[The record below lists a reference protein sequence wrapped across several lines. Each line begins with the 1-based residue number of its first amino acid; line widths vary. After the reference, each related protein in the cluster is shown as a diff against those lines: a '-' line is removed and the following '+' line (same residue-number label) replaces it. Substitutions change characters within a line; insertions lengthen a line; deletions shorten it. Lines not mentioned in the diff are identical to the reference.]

1 MKRRK
6 GITLVELCIAIALTS
21 FIAMLAAALLNMSTK
36 ASVLTKQANEAI
48 TYEVEFTENVIDAI
62 QTSTTVFTIP
72 KRAFTKE
79 NLTKEWNYIG
89 LMEISE
95 FEGGQLPEAVV
106 DSLGV
111 KGAQPISTG
120 RALVMVEYA
129 GDTRPSEPTDGV
141 IMQNVDGYFIVHIK
155 GYDYVDAKGE
165 THTYTLEAL
174 PTDEYGIDTA
184 SRKGVSLKVIDTVT
198 DSEGNFVSET
208 IHVDTVVT
216 ARDAQ
221 QAVYKGDSMNP
232 AIAVAYRNQN
242 MTTVKKTVRT
252 ENTSIE
258 EVKETVASTVIEE
271 QKKTVS
277 QTTTV
282 TKTETVNNPFTVV
295 VLMDVT
301 SEMNNKAQ
309 NSDSQ
314 AKLANMKTSV
324 NRLLDKLSAYDAA
337 NVILIP
343 YSSVSKASGNF
354 ADGSQP
360 QKYRF
365 NISTEL
371 SAAKSLVNNLV
382 GAGKSANPGDGLR
395 SAYNTLV
402 NHKNAGNEIGKVYV
416 VLYSGKRMEAFSTTN
431 ATGNAKFTSSTSLY
445 PEYVRMTTLNYYP
458 QYFGALISRY
468 DSEFWVGYKTGSTI
482 GSNPEQCLNGASQLD
497 QHYSTYD
504 DGSNHTAV
512 TRVRYRTQ
520 VGLAQDY
527 VVEQYNRIKADPDF
541 NVQGAYC
548 IYMWNMPAETSVN
561 NYDFF
566 CYNERCGFNMINA
579 YNSGLSATGITDMLN
594 PDSYHSTSQK
604 TTTENVTTTK
614 EVTEYVPV
622 TTYSEV
628 TKYVPVTTYTDTVVE
643 LITDSIW
650 TTDGPRGI

>member
-1 MKRRK
+1 MLRVDKGRKDNIMKRRK

-95 FEGGQLPEAVV
+95 FEGGQLPETVV

-155 GYDYVDAKGE
+155 GYDYIDAKGE

-198 DSEGNFVSET
+198 DPEGNFVSET

-221 QAVYKGDSMNP
+221 QAVYKGDSLNP

-242 MTTVKKTVRT
+242 MTTV
-252 ENTSIE
+252 
-258 EVKETVASTVIEE
+258 
-271 QKKTVS
+271 QKKV
-277 QTTTV
+277 V
-282 TKTETVNNPFTVV
+282 TETWVSKPTYTTKKVNDPFTVV

-301 SEMNNKAQ
+301 SEMNNKAM
-309 NSDSQ
+309 STD
-314 AKLANMKTSV
+314 AKTRLQTMKESV
-324 NRLLDKLSAYDAA
+324 NKLLDQLSAYDAA
-337 NVILIP
+337 NVVLIP
-343 YSSVSKASGNF
+343 YSAVAKASGNF
-354 ADGSQP
+354 SNGSQP
-360 QKYRF
+360 SKYTF
-365 NISTEL
+365 HISTEL
-371 SAAKSLVNNLV
+371 SAAKSLVSSLV
-382 GAGKSANPGDGLR
+382 AAGKSSNPGDGMR

-402 NHKNAGNEIGKVYV
+402 DYESAGNEIGKVYV
-416 VLYSGKRMEAFSTTN
+416 IMYSGERMQAFSTADNDINN
-431 ATGNAKFTSSTSLY
+431 AHFSSSTNLY
-445 PEYVRMTTLNYYP
+445 PEYVRMTTLRYDKV
-458 QYFGALISRY
+458 YFGFSVTDVHSA
-468 DSEFWVGYKTGSTI
+468 FWKGVKSGAAI
-482 GSNPEQCLNGASQLD
+482 ADDPENCLNGTSGPAENVIWN
-497 QHYSTYD
+497 D
-504 DGSNHTAV
+504 DGGRITINRTN
-512 TRVRYRTQ
+512 YRAQ

-527 VVEQYNRIKADPDF
+527 VVEQYGRIKSRF
-541 NVQGAYC
+541 NVKQAYL
-548 IYMWNMPAETSVN
+548 IYMWNIIRENSIN
-561 NYDFF
+561 NYDFY
-566 CYNERCGFNMINA
+566 CYVNRCRFGLVNA
-579 YNSGLSATGITDMLN
+579 YDAGNSSSDIADRLN
-594 PDSYHSTSQK
+594 ASSYYSY
-604 TTTENVTTTK
+604 TETPEVKHINVK
-614 EVTEYVPV
+614 EYTE
-622 TTYSEV
+622 
-628 TKYVPVTTYTDTVVE
+628 TVVE

-650 TTDGPRGI
+650 STDGPRGV

>member
-129 GDTRPSEPTDGV
+129 GDARPSEPTDGV

-242 MTTVKKTVRT
+242 MTTMTKEVVTETEVTKPVTVT
-252 ENTSIE
+252 TP
-258 EVKETVASTVIEE
+258 V
-271 QKKTVS
+271 
-277 QTTTV
+277 TTT
-282 TKTETVNNPFTVV
+282 TYKTERVNNPFTVV

-301 SEMNNKAQ
+301 SEMNNKVK
-309 NSDSQ
+309 DTD
-314 AKLANMKTSV
+314 AKTKLQTMKDSV
-324 NRLLDKLSAYDAA
+324 NQLLDQLSAYDAA

-343 YSSVSKASGNF
+343 YSAVAKASGNF
-354 ADGSQP
+354 ANGSQP
-360 QKYRF
+360 SKYTF
-365 NISTEL
+365 HISKEL

-382 GAGKSANPGDGLR
+382 GAGKRSNPGDGLR

-402 NHKNAGNEIGKVYV
+402 DFKNAGNEVGKVYV
-416 VLYSGKRMEAFSTTN
+416 IMYSGERMQAFSTTN
-431 ATGNAKFTSSTSLY
+431 ATGNANFSSNTGLY
-445 PEYVRMTTLNYYP
+445 PEYVRMTTLDYY
-458 QYFGALISRY
+458 QHYFGFSIDHW
-468 DSEFWVGYKTGSTI
+468 DSYFWLGYKVGSAV
-482 GSNPEQCLNGASQLD
+482 GANPEQCLDGAGEISSD
-497 QHYSTYD
+497 YDHY
-504 DGSNHTAV
+504 DGGDNYTAA
-512 TRVRYRTQ
+512 TRVKYRTQ
-520 VGLAQDY
+520 AGLAQDY
-527 VVEQYNRIKADPDF
+527 VVEQYNRIKSQF
-541 NVQGAYC
+541 GVQQAYL
-548 IYMWNMPAETSVN
+548 IYMWNIMGENSVN
-561 NYDFF
+561 NHDFY
-566 CYNERCGFNMINA
+566 CYVNRCRFGLVNA
-579 YNSGLSATGITDMLN
+579 YDAGNSSSDIANRLNASSYYSFTDK
-594 PDSYHSTSQK
+594 TIEIK
-604 TTTENVTTTK
+604 TTTTKTEVRYVNEKQYTK
-614 EVTEYVPV
+614 ELIT
-622 TTYSEV
+622 
-628 TKYVPVTTYTDTVVE
+628 

-650 TTDGPRGI
+650 STDGPRGI